1 MVETVVKTA
10 IDLGYRHIDTAL
22 VYGNEKEIGKAIEDK
37 IKKGVV
43 KREDLY
49 ITSKVVKQLLSM
61 SCLLYTSR
69 CV

>member
-61 SCLLYTSR
+61 R
-69 CV
+69 VRK